1 MATVTLQGS
10 PFQTSGN
17 LPATGSKAP
26 DFTLTSA
33 DLGETGLENFSGKKR
48 VLNIF
53 PSIDTGVCAASVR
66 RFNAEAGK
74 RPEAVVLCISADLP
88 FAHSRFCGS
97 EGLKDVHSA
106 STFRNPEFGEAYGVT
121 LTEGPLRGLLARAV
135 VIIDKDGRVAYT
147 ELVPEIGQDPNFD
160 AALEA
165 LDALA

>member
-1 MATVTLQGS
+1 MVTVTLQGT
-10 PFQTSGN
+10 PVKTSGS
-17 LPATGSKAP
+17 LPETGSKAP
-26 DFTLTSA
+26 AFTLTSA
-33 DLGETGLENFSGKKR
+33 DLGETNLESFSEKKL

-74 RPEAVVLCISADLP
+74 RPESAVLCISADLP

-106 STFRNPEFGEAYGVT
+106 STFRNPEFGETYGVT
-121 LTEGPLRGLLARAV
+121 LADGPLRGLLARAV
-135 VIIDKDGRVAYT
+135 VIIDKDGKVAYT

-165 LDALA
+165 LDALT